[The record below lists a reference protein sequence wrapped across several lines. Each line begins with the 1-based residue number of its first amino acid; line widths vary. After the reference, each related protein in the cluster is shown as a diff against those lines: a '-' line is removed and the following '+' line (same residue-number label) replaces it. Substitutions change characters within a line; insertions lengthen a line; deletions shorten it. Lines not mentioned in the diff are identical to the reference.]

1 MSTFLSQTENSRIKT
16 RRRLLKINSA
26 QVLASAGQHSAHCGT
41 GGRGSSSPGATSTS
55 ANTSKTSTFHE
66 QSYIDGVLFLVKNI
80 CSIKRGG
87 SIIIYKSARGK
98 REGNVFFIGLDWLPL
113 KILPLQSKMLF
124 ACKSLFG
131 NVKLNPLKYYF
142 LQIIP

>member
-26 QVLASAGQHSAHCGT
+26 QVLASAAQHSAHCGT
-41 GGRGSSSPGATSTS
+41 GGRGLLLGSPGATSTS

-66 QSYIDGVLFLVKNI
+66 QSYIDGVLFLVNNI

-87 SIIIYKSARGK
+87 SIIIYKNARGK
-98 REGNVFFIGLDWLPL
+98 REGNGFYWPRLNAL
-113 KILPLQSKMLF
+113 KNITIT
-124 ACKSLFG
+124 
-131 NVKLNPLKYYF
+131 V
-142 LQIIP
+142 